1 MPRWLKRHLQVTT
14 IEDVGAGARV
24 VRGRKVSPKE
34 RGEQLFASNCRDSRP
49 RGGRG
54 SPFPCLAGP
63 PPRQHSGRGS
73 AGNTPSTSTLIQAAE
88 PDSPSFFL
96 RLLGLDRLRNRDTLG
111 GDFYSPMSSGRR
123 ERAQKQRLNTSQFL
137 TSWLK
142 SWSIHDSSSI
152 PLQPSSQALVTEAEQ
167 DPMGLPVPILSG
179 PLPCL
184 QEKGFIQPP

>member
-14 IEDVGAGARV
+14 KEDVRAGARA

-34 RGEQLFASNCRDSRP
+34 GGEQLFASNCRDSRP
-49 RGGRG
+49 WGGRG

-73 AGNTPSTSTLIQAAE
+73 ASNTPSTSTLIQAAKR
-88 PDSPSFFL
+88 DGPSFFL
-96 RLLGLDRLRNRDTLG
+96 RVLGLLRNRDTLG
-111 GDFYSPMSSGRR
+111 GNFYSPMSSGRR

-167 DPMGLPVPILSG
+167 DPWASRYPSSLG

-184 QEKGFIQPP
+184 QEKGLVQPP